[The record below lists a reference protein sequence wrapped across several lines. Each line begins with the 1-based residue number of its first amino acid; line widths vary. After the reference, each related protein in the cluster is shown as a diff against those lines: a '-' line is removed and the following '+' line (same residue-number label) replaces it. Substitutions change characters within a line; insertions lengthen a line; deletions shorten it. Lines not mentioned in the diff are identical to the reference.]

1 MNPIPASFFSMSC
14 LGNKRTA
21 IVLFLSLSISSVWA
35 AQKKP
40 AIPKQP
46 PLTSS
51 LVVISINGL
60 SSDHILR
67 PARYRHRIPNLIA
80 LRDRGSYSAAVE
92 GVYPSLTL
100 PAHASISTGM
110 LPVDHG
116 IYSDYPFDIEKG
128 MPLATPF
135 ENSSQITADTI
146 WAAARRSNL
155 KSSSID
161 FPLTT
166 GGTVDSR
173 LSIREG
179 LTSLLESIKEK
190 KVNLVLISFN
200 SFGEALARHGM
211 DSKEAL
217 AAIEAIDAQV
227 GQITAALGSE
237 ATFVV
242 TSDSA
247 RVAVEREFRP
257 NVVLAKKG
265 LITLDRQGGIES
277 WKAIAQ
283 ASGGSAAIF
292 VRNPQDEKLIAEVET
307 TFREIH
313 EKSDSPIWRI
323 INRQDAA
330 RIGAD
335 PRAVLFLDAAPLYV
349 MSSRLTGATT
359 GSSEM
364 RAASGYLPQRSEMR
378 AALVFAG
385 RGIKAGVRLEFA
397 RLVDVAPTVS
407 RLLGLEL
414 RSARGRVI
422 DEVLVR

>member
-1 MNPIPASFFSMSC
+1 MSPIPASLFSMSR
-14 LGNKRTA
+14 LRNKRIAIILFVSLFISTA
-21 IVLFLSLSISSVWA
+21 WVS
-35 AQKKP
+35 QKKP

-51 LVVISINGL
+51 LVIISINGL

-116 IYSDYPFDIEKG
+116 IYSDYPFDVEKG
-128 MPLATPF
+128 GPLPTPF
-135 ENSSQITADTI
+135 ENSSEITTDTI

-155 KSSSID
+155 KTSSID
-161 FPLTT
+161 FPMTM
-166 GGTVDSR
+166 GG
-173 LSIREG
+173 SIDFRFSIEQG
-179 LTSLLESIKEK
+179 LPSLLESIKEK
-190 KVNLVLISFN
+190 KVHLVLINFN
-200 SFGEALARHGM
+200 SFGEALTRHGI

-227 GQITAALGSE
+227 GQITAALGTE
-237 ATFVV
+237 TTFVV

-265 LITLDRQGGIES
+265 LLTPDRQGGMES
-277 WKAIAQ
+277 WKAVAQ

-292 VRNPQDEKLIAEVET
+292 LKNPQDEKLRTEVEAA
-307 TFREIH
+307 FREIH

-323 INRQDAA
+323 INRQEAA

-349 MSSRLTGATT
+349 MSSRLTGAAT

-364 RAASGYLPQRSEMR
+364 RAASGHLPQRSEMR
-378 AALVFAG
+378 AALVIAG
-385 RGIKAGVRLEFA
+385 RGVKAGVRLEFA
-397 RLVDVAPTVS
+397 RLVDIAPTVS